1 MCIKTGATLDLI
13 KVAFYMY
20 NLEMAVSAKIIPAK
34 LAVELMPF
42 PLKIPLMDLKFT

>member
-1 MCIKTGATLDLI
+1 MKAGSTLDLI

-20 NLEMAVSAKIIPAK
+20 DFEMTTSAKTIPAK

-42 PLKIPLMDLKFT
+42 YLKIPLVDLNFP